1 MNDLRNRKQT
11 ENIVRRGMDPLH
23 TIGRFIFLAGFLFI
37 LAGAVLLGTD
47 MFDNIV
53 STENEDRT
61 ILGGI
66 FAALGLADVIAGRI
80 FIRKN
85 K

>member
-1 MNDLRNRKQT
+1 MNDLREREQT
-11 ENIVRRGMDPLH
+11 EEIVRRGVDPLH
-23 TIGRFIFLAGFLFI
+23 TIGQFIFLSGFLFI
-37 LAGAVLLGTD
+37 LAGAVLLGTNMYD
-47 MFDNIV
+47 DIV
-53 STENEDRT
+53 STDSDDRT

-66 FAALGLADVIAGRI
+66 FVALGLADVIAGRI

>member
-1 MNDLRNRKQT
+1 MNDLRNREQT
-11 ENIVRRGMDPLH
+11 EEIVRRGMDPLH
-23 TIGRFIFLAGFLFI
+23 TIGQFIFLSGFLFI
-37 LAGAVLLGTD
+37 FAGAVLLGTD
-47 MFDNIV
+47 MYDDFI
-53 STENEDRT
+53 STKGDDRT

-66 FAALGLADVIAGRI
+66 FIALGLADVIVGRI